1 MLLSHEMLKVW
12 YWKSL
17 LKRSKQNELINQHA
31 CQSLTNYY
39 SINLLNKKT
48 ASELYEKIWCFYTER
63 HGKPNWE
70 TKNSESNYISHSSF
84 WNSENYVVVLTN
96 NIFPAKCILSCGFQR
111 RFSSSKEKGSEGIN
125 HFKW

>member
-1 MLLSHEMLKVW
+1 MLLSHVMLKVW

-17 LKRSKQNELINQHA
+17 LKRSEQSELINQHA

-63 HGKPNWE
+63 HGNPNWE
-70 TKNSESNYISHSSF
+70 TKKGIFTKQTISIIGIDFFNFVNVSKIF
-84 WNSENYVVVLTN
+84 LRENTIKKFMNFVL
-96 NIFPAKCILSCGFQR
+96 L
-111 RFSSSKEKGSEGIN
+111 
-125 HFKW
+125 

>member
-1 MLLSHEMLKVW
+1 MLLSHVMLKVW

-17 LKRSKQNELINQHA
+17 LKRSEQSELINQHA

-48 ASELYEKIWCFYTER
+48 ASELYEKIWCFYMER

-84 WNSENYVVVLTN
+84 WNSENYAVVLTN
-96 NIFPAKCILSCGFQR
+96 NIFPAKCVLSWD
-111 RFSSSKEKGSEGIN
+111 FSGGLAQGKREG
-125 HFKW
+125 K